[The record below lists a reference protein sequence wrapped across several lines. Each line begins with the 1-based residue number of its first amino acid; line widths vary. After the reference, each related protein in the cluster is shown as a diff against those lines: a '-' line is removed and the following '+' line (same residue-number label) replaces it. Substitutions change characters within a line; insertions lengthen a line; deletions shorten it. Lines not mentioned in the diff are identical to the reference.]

1 MQNQGCFRIWGV
13 IVQTRDG
20 PLAEIAVEASISVA
34 GPMVE

>member
-1 MQNQGCFRIWGV
+1 MQNQGCFRISGV

-20 PLAEIAVEASISVA
+20 APPEIAVEASISVA